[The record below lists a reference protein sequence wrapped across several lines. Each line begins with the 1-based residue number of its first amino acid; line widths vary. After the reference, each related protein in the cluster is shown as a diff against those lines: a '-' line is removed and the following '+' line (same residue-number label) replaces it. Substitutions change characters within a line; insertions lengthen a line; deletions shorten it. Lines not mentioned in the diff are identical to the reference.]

1 MNPDDFFGKCLYNYQ
16 MDCHEILDK
25 HVTLRKTSDDHH
37 QTQVCDLDLR
47 PAECLCYIFSIH
59 EHGNTV
65 KHCCYY

>member
-1 MNPDDFFGKCLYNYQ
+1 MNPDDFFGKCLNNYQ

-47 PAECLCYIFSIH
+47 PAECLCYIFS
-59 EHGNTV
+59 G
-65 KHCCYY
+65 